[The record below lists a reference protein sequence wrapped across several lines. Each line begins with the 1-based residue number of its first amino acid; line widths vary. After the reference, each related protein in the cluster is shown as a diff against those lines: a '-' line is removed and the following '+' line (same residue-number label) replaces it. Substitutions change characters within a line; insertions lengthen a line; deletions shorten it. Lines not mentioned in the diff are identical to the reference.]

1 MSGVRI
7 QDDQVRFFQKEG
19 YLVVKELLSADEV
32 ELLRSAAVA
41 DKALDEHA
49 FSVKDGEGGAARLAL
64 WNHPGSSIYG
74 MIARCETV
82 VGAMERLL
90 GEEVYHYHSKMIM
103 KDARTGGAW
112 TWHQDYGYWYHNG
125 VLAPNLA
132 SISIAIDRATRANG
146 CLQIVPRSH
155 QLGRIE
161 HTLTGNQAGADM
173 ARVEKV
179 LERLPVEYVELAP
192 GDAVVFHSNMLHRS
206 DANTTDKPRWS
217 MICCYNAASND
228 PYLDEPHAR
237 YTKLNKVPDSAI
249 REAGQKRM
257 EEETGDVAWM
267 RKDDTG
273 TKRLPDK

>member
-7 QDDQVRFFQKEG
+7 RDEQARFFADEG
-19 YLVVKELLSADEV
+19 YLVVKEVLSADEV
-32 ELLRSAAVA
+32 ELLRNAAVA

-49 FSVKDGEGGAARLAL
+49 FSVNNGEGGAARLAL

-74 MIARCETV
+74 MIARSESV

-103 KDARTGGAW
+103 KDAKTGGAW

-125 VLAPNLA
+125 VLSPDLA
-132 SISIAIDRATRANG
+132 SISIAIDRSTRENG
-146 CLQIVPRSH
+146 CLQVIPKSH
-155 QLGRIE
+155 KLGRIE
-161 HTLTGNQAGADM
+161 HALSGNQAGADM

-206 DANTTDKPRWS
+206 DANTSDKPRWS
-217 MICCYNAASND
+217 MICCYNTASND

-249 REAGQKRM
+249 REMGLKRM

-267 RKDDTG
+267 RKEDPG
-273 TKRLPDK
+273 TKHLPEK

>member
-7 QDDQVRFFQKEG
+7 QDEQVRFFEDEG
-19 YLVVKELLSADEV
+19 YLVIKELLSADEV

-132 SISIAIDRATRANG
+132 SISIAVDRATRENG
-146 CLQIVPRSH
+146 CLQVIPRSH
-155 QLGRIE
+155 KLGRIE
-161 HTLTGNQAGADM
+161 HALSGNQAGADV

-179 LERLPVEYVELAP
+179 LERLPVVHVELAP

-206 DANTTDKPRWS
+206 DANTSDKPRWS

-228 PYLDEPHAR
+228 PYLDAPHPR
-237 YTKLNKVPDSAI
+237 YTPLIKVPDTAI
-249 REAGQKRM
+249 RDAGRKRM
-257 EEETGDVAWM
+257 EEETQDVAWM

-273 TKRLPDK
+273 TKHLPEK

>member
-7 QDDQVRFFQKEG
+7 RDEQARFFADEG
-19 YLVVKELLSADEV
+19 YLVVKEVLSADEV
-32 ELLRSAAVA
+32 ELLRNAAVA

-49 FSVKDGEGGAARLAL
+49 FSVNNGEGGAARLAL

-74 MIARCETV
+74 MIARSESV

-103 KDARTGGAW
+103 KDAKTGGAW

-125 VLAPNLA
+125 VLSPDLA
-132 SISIAIDRATRANG
+132 SISIAIDRSTRENG
-146 CLQIVPRSH
+146 CLQVIPKSH
-155 QLGRIE
+155 KLGRIE
-161 HTLTGNQAGADM
+161 HALSGNQAGADM

-206 DANTTDKPRWS
+206 DANTSDKPRWS
-217 MICCYNAASND
+217 MICCYNTASND

-249 REAGQKRM
+249 REMGLKRM

-267 RKDDTG
+267 RKEYPG
-273 TKRLPDK
+273 TKHLPEK